1 MVPAA
6 PDTIHHAAHG
16 SGHETRR
23 VVLWRHGRTEW
34 NNQKRFQGH
43 LDVPLDAVGHQ
54 QAVTAAR
61 ALATL
66 RPDRIVTSDLSRAA
80 QTAAALA
87 AVTGVT
93 VVEDAGLREAH
104 AGEWQGRTHA
114 EIRALDPQRL
124 QEWRATVDVRP
135 GGSGETRVE
144 VGTRMAATIT
154 ANLDGLRPGQL
165 AVFVTH
171 GGSARAA
178 VGSLLGLDPLHW
190 HQLGIMR
197 NCSWAVLEVDPLG
210 SWHLDTYNMSAM
222 PEADDPAAAV
232 RNAIV

>member
-66 RPDRIVTSDLSRAA
+66 RPDRIVTSDPSRAA

-104 AGEWQGRTHA
+104 AGDWQGRTHA

-124 QEWRATVDVRP
+124 QVLMLCSLDSMCKTN
-135 GGSGETRVE
+135 
-144 VGTRMAATIT
+144 GTSMKNCHCWEA
-154 ANLDGLRPGQL
+154 
-165 AVFVTH
+165 
-171 GGSARAA
+171 SA
-178 VGSLLGLDPLHW
+178 W
-190 HQLGIMR
+190 TCQ
-197 NCSWAVLEVDPLG
+197 
-210 SWHLDTYNMSAM
+210 
-222 PEADDPAAAV
+222 
-232 RNAIV
+232 